1 MCDVILETGDATQDS
16 CDVTG
21 RKMAA
26 TQTSSD
32 VTTQTSSDVATQ
44 TSRGKVTIS
53 DLKQENLRHVLQF
66 LDSPQLFR
74 VRQGELICTCSSQ
87 THDHHIITCQ
97 YIQYTDTF

>member
-1 MCDVILETGDATQDS
+1 MCDVILETEDATQDS

-32 VTTQTSSDVATQ
+32 VTTQTNREVALVREQ
-44 TSRGKVTIS
+44 VTIS
-53 DLKQENLRHVLQF
+53 DLTEEDLRHLLMF

-74 VRQGELICTCSSQ
+74 VRQGELICTCSSH
-87 THDHHIITCQ
+87 THENHTITCR
-97 YIQYTDTF
+97 YLQYTYSF